1 MTASVTSS
9 VDLTQAASLIG
20 QVMSI
25 EDTTAGSPR
34 DPYVL
39 RARGRLLLDSVD
51 AYDHLAQ
58 SLRPLNLTPLFRT
71 EGDKQVVL
79 LISGTFQARSSN
91 IWVNVV
97 LFCLTVLSVLFV
109 GASMSA
115 TQPIPTAPT
124 AAGTLQ
130 AYLQYLLSNLGSG
143 LPFAASL
150 LAILGVHEF
159 GHYLAGRYHRTA
171 VTLPYFIPMPF
182 SYFGTLGAFISM
194 KEPPRNRRVLLDIAI
209 AGPLAGL
216 VVAIPILLYGL
227 SISSLGTLP
236 LRPSAS
242 TSYILEGNSLLY
254 LISKWLVFGRLLP
267 SPTHYTLAPLLYWL
281 RYLVLGQPIPA
292 GGTDVLL
299 GPVAWAG
306 WAGLLVTGLNLIP
319 ASQLGGGHLLY
330 VLIGRRTNRVLPVI
344 LVVLVAL
351 GFIWSGWFI
360 WALLI
365 LLFGRSHAEPLDQIT
380 ALDNRRKLL
389 AIVGLIVFVLV
400 FTPVPLVAVGG

>member
-1 MTASVTSS
+1 MTAQVGIPGDITQ
-9 VDLTQAASLIG
+9 LTALIG
-20 QVMSI
+20 RVMSI
-25 EDTTAGSPR
+25 EDTTAGTPR

-39 RARGRLLLDSVD
+39 RARGRLLLDSAE
-51 AYDHLAQ
+51 AYDRLAE
-58 SLRPLNLTPLFRT
+58 SLRPLNLTPLFRM
-71 EGDKQVVL
+71 EGDKHVVIL
-79 LISGTFQARSSN
+79 SPGTFQTRPSN

-97 LFCLTVLSVLFV
+97 LFGLTVLSVLFV
-109 GASMSA
+109 GASMNA
-115 TQPIPTAPT
+115 T
-124 AAGTLQ
+124 AATPAGQTATGSLLTN
-130 AYLQYLLSNLGSG
+130 LQYLLSNLASG

-227 SISSLGTLP
+227 STSSLGTLP
-236 LRPSAS
+236 LHASAT

-267 SPTHYTLAPLLYWL
+267 SPAHYTLAPLLYWL

-319 ASQLGGGHLLY
+319 ASQLDGGHLLY
-330 VLIGRRTNRVLPVI
+330 VLIGKRTNRVLPVI
-344 LVVLVAL
+344 LVVLVVL
-351 GFIWSGWFI
+351 GFIWPGWFI

-380 ALDNRRKLL
+380 TLDNRRKLL
-389 AIVGLIVFVLV
+389 AIAGLIIFLLV

>member
-1 MTASVTSS
+1 MTAQDASAGDITQ
-9 VDLTQAASLIG
+9 LTALIG
-20 QVMSI
+20 RVMSI
-25 EDTTAGSPR
+25 EDTTAGTPR

-39 RARGRLLLDSVD
+39 RARGHLLLESTE
-51 AYDHLAQ
+51 AYDRLAET
-58 SLRPLNLTPLFRT
+58 LRPLNLTPLFRM
-71 EGDKQVVL
+71 EGDKHVVVL
-79 LISGTFQARSSN
+79 SPGTFQIRPSN

-97 LFCLTVLSVLFV
+97 LFGLTVLSVLYV
-109 GASMSA
+109 GASMG
-115 TQPIPTAPT
+115 T
-124 AAGTLQ
+124 AAAVPAGQ
-130 AYLQYLLSNLGSG
+130 AAKGSLLAYVQYLVSSLSSG

-182 SYFGTLGAFISM
+182 SVFGTMGAFISM

-216 VVAIPILLYGL
+216 LVAIPILLYGL
-227 SISSLGTLP
+227 SVSSLGTLP
-236 LRPSAS
+236 LRTSAA
-242 TSYILEGNSLLY
+242 TSYLLEGNSLLY

-267 SPTHYTLAPLLYWL
+267 APTHYTLAPLLYWL

-319 ASQLGGGHLLY
+319 ASQLDGGHLLY
-330 VLIGRRTNRVLPVI
+330 VLIGKRANRVLPVI
-344 LVVLVAL
+344 LVALVVL
-351 GFIWSGWFI
+351 GFIWSGWFL

-380 ALDNRRKLL
+380 TLDNQRKIL
-389 AIVGLIVFVLV
+389 AIVGLILFLLV
-400 FTPVPLVAVGG
+400 FTPVPLVVVGG